1 METYYL
7 SDAPAL
13 GAATV
18 VVSTV
23 AALDASV
30 GMLLRDAARQAD
42 RDDRLLVALV
52 WPASPQDTPVLT
64 TLDERLVFLRQCEH
78 GLARALT
85 VVVVPRPEVAG
96 DPVPV
101 VLDAL
106 KTCCAPRAALWIAP
120 DARLSESDPLTR
132 SPALVEA
139 LARGAITEVAEVLG
153 AYYPVTGLVVR
164 GDQRGRTLGFPTA
177 NMRVDARKL
186 LPPNGVYAMRVRLP
200 GEERAT
206 HPAAASIGVRPTFGA
221 DLARAVEVFLLD
233 MSLDLYGQVLAVDV
247 VEYLRPELRFESV
260 ESLCEQMARDVE
272 RTREVLASA
281 MTF

>member
-7 SDAPAL
+7 SDAPDL
-13 GAATV
+13 GSATV

-42 RDDRLLVALV
+42 RGDRLLVALL
-52 WPASPQDTPVLT
+52 WPSSPANTPVLT
-64 TLDERLVFLRQCEH
+64 TLDERLAFLRQCAV
-78 GLARALT
+78 GLGRSLS
-85 VVVVPRPEVAG
+85 VVVVPRPEVPG
-96 DPVPV
+96 DPMLA

-106 KTCCAPRAALWIAP
+106 KTRCVPRSDLWIAP
-120 DARLSESDPLTR
+120 DARLPGSDALTR
-132 SPALVEA
+132 EPSIAQA
-139 LARGAITEVAEVLG
+139 LARGAMTEVAEALG
-153 AYYPVTGLVVR
+153 AYFPVTGLVVT
-164 GDQRGRTLGFPTA
+164 GDQRGRTLGYPTA
-177 NMRVDARKL
+177 NLRVDARKV

-221 DLARAVEVFLLD
+221 DLTRAVEVFLLD

-247 VEYLRPELRFESV
+247 VEYLRPELKFDSV
-260 ESLCEQMARDVE
+260 EGLCEQMARDVE
-272 RTREVLASA
+272 RTRSVLASA
-281 MTF
+281 PGY